1 MKLPR
6 VYPIVD
12 GAAWI
17 PRLARQGVRLVQLRI
32 KDRTEEA
39 VRAEILAAHAY
50 CGAAGVQLVVND
62 YWRLA
67 LDAGCDF
74 VHLGQGDLEGADIP
88 ALRRAGVRL
97 GISTHDESEL
107 ERALALR
114 PDYVALGPIYPT
126 LLKVMPWR
134 PQGLARIGEWKRRIG
149 SLPLIAI
156 GGLTAERLP
165 GVFAAGADVAAVVTD
180 IVRAPDPDARL
191 RQWLAVAESACEPAS
206 TSRRTERV

>member
-12 GAAWI
+12 SAAWI
-17 PRLARQGVRLVQLRI
+17 SRLARQGVRLVQLRI
-32 KDRTEEA
+32 KEGSEEA
-39 VRAEILAAHAY
+39 VRAEIITARD
-50 CGAAGVQLVVND
+50 CCIAAGVQLVVND

-67 LDAGCDF
+67 LAAGCDF
-74 VHLGQGDLEGADIP
+74 VHLGQGDLECADIP

-107 ERALALR
+107 ERALGLR

-149 SLPLIAI
+149 ALPLIAI
-156 GGLTAERLP
+156 GGLTVERLA

-180 IVRAPDPDARL
+180 IVRASDPEARV
-191 RQWLAVAESACEPAS
+191 RQWLAIADSACEPAGAG
-206 TSRRTERV
+206 RRERA